1 MVEKMLSN
9 RPAYGRTFH
18 AAMWVVGLIALIQ
31 LFAIVWAVFIGS
43 GSASG
48 GTTLSGGAN
57 AITANEVS
65 SITHIPATIVREEEE
80 RIGAVKLPP
89 IPAEIATAIEQ
100 QKPEFQ
106 PLNSLPRDK
115 RFELPTNMGGSRTF
129 NKKAALRLDRFT
141 PGFSEALAH
150 AEYTAEQI
158 EDPIL
163 KRLVS
168 TGEEL
173 RVEGNMAGAIKALRR
188 AEEALPDH
196 PKVLAEMAATL
207 SQMGQELK
215 ANFYWQKLIEMS
227 PTRAGDYSIIAQ
239 QQLTGGFLV
248 PEESV
253 GQIMS
258 IGEVKVDETS
268 PVAEGQRVSLRIVI
282 DSKPELNPLGEQLSL
297 LVYFYDQIN
306 GERIAAS
313 TADTSYLYPTEP
325 YDWQIN
331 GREEI
336 IVNYD
341 QPVFTEDQKR
351 EQGDRRYYGYAI
363 ELYYGDRLQ
372 DRVVRP
378 KDISQMTIGR
388 GAADSYVSP
397 ENFGPENSLFPDKP
411 SF

>member
-1 MVEKMLSN
+1 MAEKMLSN
-9 RPAYGRTFH
+9 RPDYGRTFH
-18 AAMWVVGLIALIQ
+18 TAMWVVGSIALIQ
-31 LFAIVWAVFIGS
+31 LLAIFWAVFIES

-48 GTTLSGGAN
+48 GTTLAGGPN
-57 AITANEVS
+57 AITAKEASPVTDIS
-65 SITHIPATIVREEEE
+65 APIVR
-80 RIGAVKLPP
+80 A
-89 IPAEIATAIEQ
+89 IPAEIAAAIEQ
-100 QKPEFQ
+100 QKFESQ
-106 PLNSLPRDK
+106 PLNSPLRGVGG
-115 RFELPTNMGGSRTF
+115 ELLTNIEGARLL
-129 NKKAALRLDRFT
+129 NNKAASSSERFT
-141 PGFSEALAH
+141 PSLSEALINAK
-150 AEYTAEQI
+150 YTAERI

-173 RVEGNMAGAIKALRR
+173 RVEGNTAGAIQALRR

-196 PKVLAEMAATL
+196 PRVLAEMAATL
-207 SQMGQELK
+207 SQMRQDLK

-239 QQLTGGFLV
+239 QHLAGGFSA
-248 PEESV
+248 PAESV

-258 IGEVKVDETS
+258 IGEVKVEESS

-282 DSKPELNPLGEQLSL
+282 DSKPELNPVGEQLSL
-297 LVYFYDQIN
+297 KVYFYDRIN
-306 GERIAAS
+306 GERIDAS

-325 YDWQIN
+325 YDWQTN

-341 QPVFTEDQKR
+341 QPVFTEDQKQ

-363 ELYYGDRLQ
+363 ELYYRDRLQ

-378 KDISQMTIGR
+378 EDISQVTIEQ
-388 GAADSYVSP
+388 GAADSYAAP
-397 ENFGPENSLFPDKP
+397 ETFGPENSLFPDKP